1 MFRKFIVVAVFV
13 VGLSIFF
20 YPIVSDWF
28 NTQEHHSS
36 ITKHNEAWKNMSDK
50 KKEQER
56 QKAEEYNAAL
66 QNQPVSIEDPFAEEV
81 SGEVEED
88 QHYLNVL
95 DIGEAMGSIEIPSID
110 VRIPIYHGVSED
122 VLSQGIGHMPNSSL
136 PVGGKGNHAALTGH
150 RGLPSSKLFRN
161 LDEIKVKDRFQIHT
175 LGETLTY
182 EVDDIQI
189 VLPTETSWLEFN
201 PTEDLVTLIT
211 CEPYMIN
218 THRLLVRGKRIP
230 TEETKEATALVTPD
244 GPMIEAEKPMYLLW
258 IALLI
263 LLMSILTY
271 WYIRRR
277 KRWKRR

>member
-1 MFRKFIVVAVFV
+1 MFRKFIVAAIFV

-20 YPIVSDWF
+20 YPIVSDWL
-28 NTQEHHSS
+28 NTQAHHSS
-36 ITKHNEAWKNMSDK
+36 ITKHNEAWEKMSSEK
-50 KKEQER
+50 KVKER
-56 QKAEEYNAAL
+56 QKAEEYNASI
-66 QNQPVSIEDPFAEEV
+66 QKQTVSIEDPFAEEV
-81 SGEVEED
+81 NGEVEED
-88 QHYLNVL
+88 QHYLNVM
-95 DIGEAMGSIEIPSID
+95 DTGEAMGSIEIPSID

-150 RGLPSSKLFRN
+150 RGLPSSTLFRD
-161 LDEIKVKDRFQIHT
+161 LDEIKVKDKFQIHT

-230 TEETKEATALVTPD
+230 TEETKEAAALITPD
-244 GPMIEAEKPMYLLW
+244 GPAIEAEKPTFLLW
-258 IALLI
+258 IVLSI
-263 LLMSILTY
+263 LLMAIITY
-271 WYIRRR
+271 WFIRRR